1 MSIIY
6 DTAKIEPFYCN
17 ECKVSVDDGV
27 LKCRHGSFI
36 IQYLDEQIDHISIS
50 QTIRLKQTRYVYA
63 NTYQVVAEV
72 PKLRK

>member
-6 DTAKIEPFYCN
+6 DTAKKEPFYCN
-17 ECKVSVDDGV
+17 ECNSSVDDGV
-27 LKCRHGSFI
+27 LECRHGSFI
-36 IQYLDEQIDHISIS
+36 IQYLDEQLDYISIS